1 MGHAESGLVFCLG
14 THSSESAEQE
24 FEGGRSVSL
33 TTASALFCLLRRQ
46 EWLPRGTSLLSIH
59 LTLYNFQGIFTGLP
73 PCNLTTICEVETVV
87 PFSNRGNASS
97 ENVSDLLK
105 VTPLVRWQSLKARPT
120 CGPLT
125 STSEAG
131 AEELELSGAETKL

>member
-1 MGHAESGLVFCLG
+1 MGHTESGLVFCLG

-33 TTASALFCLLRRQ
+33 TTASALFCLSRQ
-46 EWLPRGTSLLSIH
+46 EWLPRGTSVLSTH

-105 VTPLVRWQSLKARPT
+105 VTPLVRWQSLKAGPT
-120 CGPLT
+120 CGPLI
-125 STSEAG
+125 STSEAD
-131 AEELELSGAETKL
+131 AEELELSGAKTKL